1 MKFNIF
7 FIILVILLFVFS
19 RGIAFAQTNPASK
32 SEPAVSNPYAE
43 GLNGVVVANTIT
55 PAGHQF
61 YRLFALAWREKPESE
76 TYSLSVVESRV
87 RQRFTVVTLYYS
99 NQSLYSAI
107 LPTRFPA
114 LQSLVDQSLDA
125 VSSRLLTLELGASES
140 DPDMAADD
148 IWYFSIKN

>member
-1 MKFNIF
+1 MKFHVVLSLLF
-7 FIILVILLFVFS
+7 TLLFVFL
-19 RGIAFAQTNPASK
+19 RGTVFAQTNPASK
-32 SEPAVSNPYAE
+32 SEPAVSNHYSE
-43 GLNGVVVANTIT
+43 GVSGVVVANTIT

-148 IWYFSIKN
+148 I